1 MSTSLYLARTI
12 LNSFE
17 AMFADF
23 QNVTL
28 GAKARFEQ
36 ADWQAVH
43 RAQKNRLEI
52 YKGKI
57 IELNQLLQTI
67 AGKRIADSTLWQEA
81 KIEYIELIQHHIN
94 YEIAES
100 FFNSTY
106 CSIFKHNHI
115 NDAEAF
121 VFSAKMASDP
131 STDFPIYRSYHNFN
145 NIPGLIKKI
154 IDDYPF
160 DCPYEDLERDIKA
173 ATRSAIGNIG
183 PWLKSTN
190 QNIRVDVLNPV
201 FYRNKGAYLVGRI
214 IGQDEVSIPFVLP
227 IINRPDL
234 GLRIDTLIF
243 DPDEV
248 SVIFSF
254 TRWYFMVDSQVPSQ
268 IVSFLHGLM
277 PNKVLSELYSCIG
290 FRKHA
295 KTEFYRDLINHLNH
309 SEDKFVVAP
318 GIRGMVM
325 AVFTLPSLDI
335 VFKLI
340 KDKFTPPKEVT
351 AELVR
356 EKYRLVTCSD
366 RVGRMADTQEFKHLQ
381 LPRNRFSDELLSELL
396 EVAPSLVIEDGD
408 NIVIKHLYTERRMTP
423 LNLYLR
429 DANDEQIWQMMDEY
443 GNAIKQLAAANIF
456 PGDMLLKNF
465 GVTRH
470 GRVVFYDYDEIC
482 HITECNFRRIPE
494 PMTPEQ
500 EMAST
505 PWYSVGEFDVFPE
518 EFGLFFAGNRK
529 ARKAFDKLHAD
540 LYDPAFWIDL
550 QTNIT
555 NGQIID
561 VFPYRRH
568 RRFPAQSEAKNAL

>member
-1 MSTSLYLARTI
+1 MTTSVYLARTI

-36 ADWQAVH
+36 ADWLAVH
-43 RAQKNRLEI
+43 SAQKSRLEI
-52 YKGKI
+52 YK
-57 IELNQLLQTI
+57 
-67 AGKRIADSTLWQEA
+67 A
-81 KIEYIELIQHHIN
+81 KIAQLTELLRTLAGERVDEGLLWRQAKRDYLTLISHHIN

-100 FFNSTY
+100 FFNSIY
-106 CSIFKHNHI
+106 CSIFKHRHI
-115 NDAEAF
+115 SDNEAF
-121 VFSAKMASDP
+121 VLSSKMAVDP
-131 STDFPIYRSYHNFN
+131 STDFPVYRSYNTFSN
-145 NIPGLIKKI
+145 VPNMIRKI

-160 DCPYEDLERDIKA
+160 DVAYEDLDRDIRA
-173 ATRSAIGNIG
+173 ATRSAIENITPQIIG
-183 PWLKSTN
+183 DHH
-190 QNIRVDVLNPV
+190 NIRVDVLNPV
-201 FYRNKGAYLVGRI
+201 FFRNKGAYLVGRI
-214 IGQDEVSIPFVLP
+214 LNDDTAPIPFVLP
-227 IINRPDL
+227 IVNAPER

-243 DPDEV
+243 APDEV

-277 PNKVLSELYSCIG
+277 PQKRISELYSCIG

-295 KTEFYRDLINHLNH
+295 KTEFYRDFIDHLA
-309 SEDKFVVAP
+309 SSDDQFVVAP
-318 GIRGMVM
+318 GIKGMVM

-351 AELVR
+351 ADIVR
-356 EKYRLVTCSD
+356 EKYRLVTRSD
-366 RVGRMADTQEFKHLQ
+366 RVGRMADTQEFKHLRI
-381 LPRNRFSDELLSELL
+381 PKHRFSDELLAELYQD
-396 EVAPSLVIEDGD
+396 APSLLSEEDGD
-408 NIVIKHLYTERRMTP
+408 IIIKHLYTERRMTP

-429 DANDEQIWQMMDEY
+429 DANDQQLWSVMDEY
-443 GNAIKQLAAANIF
+443 GNAIKELAAANIF

-482 HITECNFRRIPE
+482 HITDCHFRSIPA

-505 PWYSVGEFDVFPE
+505 PWYSVGEFDIFPE

-529 ARKAFDKLHAD
+529 ARQAFDQLHSD
-540 LYDPAFWIDL
+540 LYSVEFWLEL
-550 QTNIT
+550 QKNIQQ
-555 NGQIID
+555 GQFMD
-561 VFPYRRH
+561 VFPYRRN
-568 RRFPAQSEAKNAL
+568 RRFIRDRKPST